1 MAQGQ
6 MLARGLGLFSLGLGL
21 YQLLAPREFSE
32 TIGVRPKP
40 ERETTARA
48 VGAREL
54 LAAAG
59 LLTNSA
65 PAPWMWMRVA
75 GDVMDLALLGR
86 VMNARDTR
94 NDRVGLALA
103 SVVGIT
109 ALDLLGSVL
118 VTREAQNSTNGSNGS
133 SPRSPGEGWPAV
145 DGTWEPLAAHTRQ
158 RNANDPI
165 VQSVTIRRPRS
176 EVYAF
181 WRDFERLPQFMHH
194 LESVQVQDGDG
205 RRSHWVAKAPLGM
218 KVEWD
223 AELVDDQ
230 ADRRIAWQSVEGS
243 QIRNAGAVEF
253 EDAPDG
259 RGTVVRVE
267 LTYDPP
273 GGPLGAAIAKLTGE
287 EPATQTSHDL
297 RRFKQVMET
306 GEVVVSDATV
316 GGRRLRQRPAQPLE
330 AAEAAKAVPATV
342 GAR

>member
-1 MAQGQ
+1 MGQAQT
-6 MLARGLGLFSLGLGL
+6 LARGLGVFSLGLGL
-21 YQLLAPREFSE
+21 YQLLAPREFAE
-32 TIGVRPKP
+32 TIGVRAKP
-40 ERETTARA
+40 DRETTARA

-59 LLTNSA
+59 LLAS
-65 PAPWMWMRVA
+65 PAPVAWMWMRVA

-86 VMNARDTR
+86 AMNERDTR
-94 NDRVGLALA
+94 SDRVGLALA

-118 VTREAQNSTNGSNGS
+118 VTREAQNGNGTNGSS
-133 SPRSPGEGWPAV
+133 QRSPGAGWPAE
-145 DGTWEPLAAHTRQ
+145 DGTWEPLAAHPRQ

-165 VQSVTIRRPRS
+165 VHSVTIRRPRS
-176 EVYAF
+176 DVYAF
-181 WRDFERLPQFMHH
+181 WRGFERLPQFMHH

-205 RRSHWVAKAPLGM
+205 RRSHWVAKAPLGL
-218 KVEWD
+218 KVEWE

-230 ADRRIAWQSVEGS
+230 PDRRIAWQAVEGS
-243 QIRNAGAVEF
+243 QVRNAGAVEF
-253 EDAPDG
+253 EDAPGG

-287 EPATQTSHDL
+287 EPSTQTSKDL
-297 RRFKQVMET
+297 RRFKQVLET
-306 GEVVVSDATV
+306 GDVVVSDATI
-316 GGRRLRQRPAQPLE
+316 GGRRLRQRPAQPPE
-330 AAEAAKAVPATV
+330 AAEAAEAVPAPV